1 MASCF
6 EENALRRGLAGA
18 GPTSPDVHSR
28 AGVESSPTGIVRPAA
43 TAVASMFWRGLD
55 VLLDWQERSRQR
67 HMLMG
72 LDEHMLRD
80 IGLTRAEAEA
90 EFRKP
95 PWRP

>member
-6 EENALRRGLAGA
+6 EENALRRGLASA
-18 GPTSPDVHSR
+18 GPPSTHVHSR
-28 AGVESSPTGIVRPAA
+28 AGAGSSPTGIARPAA
-43 TAVASMFWRGLD
+43 AAVASLIWRGLD

-72 LDEHMLRD
+72 LDDHMLRD

-95 PWRP
+95 PWRA